1 MLGLSLNERH
11 KVGCFRFLPL
21 GPTEPHE
28 PYSDSTG
35 LMTVPKLG
43 TVLECSSL
51 NWHSCCVQDAER
63 NWQFDIFQFA
73 DATPGETLSMLSY
86 HMFKQSGL
94 VEELHMDEP
103 KMIRALQ
110 RIEAGYD
117 INNPYHNRWVIH
129 KI

>member
-1 MLGLSLNERH
+1 MLGLSLNECH
-11 KVGCFRFLPL
+11 KVWTVLFLSL
-21 GPTEPHE
+21 GPTEPQE

-35 LMTVPKLG
+35 LMTVP
-43 TVLECSSL
+43 SL

-94 VEELHMDEP
+94 VEELHLDEP